1 MIDLLKRYDKESFL
15 DIVKQLIPDFQQDE
29 QLVADHSGSFLDV
42 QRLGVSS
49 EFAVEVFC
57 IKISGSAN
65 RRIGI
70 TTDSFK
76 LLKRYACR
84 RAIIAYWSESEFQWR
99 ISLLTATHK
108 IQNGQLTTEFSNP
121 RRHSYLVGPE
131 TKVATPTLNLIKKGV
146 CDAFED
152 LEQRFA
158 LEVVNK
164 EFYNQIAMLY
174 TKLVGGER
182 KSGSSIQNF
191 PPHLEMP
198 KDTSS
203 EDRHEFGVRL
213 LGRIIF
219 CWFLKQK
226 KGSWG
231 VSLLPDSI
239 LPVGLADK
247 KDIYK
252 GIFEPLFF
260 EVLNVPKESR
270 KKKFR
275 DENLDLVPYLNGGL
289 FEPLSGN
296 AGDHYANVSALT
308 IPDTWFNELFD
319 VLNIYS
325 FTIDENTSFDV
336 ELSVDPEMLGRIF
349 ENLLAE
355 INPDTGESARKA
367 TGSFYTPRVI
377 VEYMVDRTLSLYL
390 QRSSSISKKKIDAL
404 VSYDKTDDLAHPMSE
419 GEKIQVVK
427 SISKFTAL
435 DPACGSGA
443 FPIGLLQKL
452 VYVLQEVDPDCS
464 KWMDEQCSVLPR
476 EIRKKV
482 RSALEVKGIDYVR
495 KLGVIRQ
502 CIYGVDIQ
510 PIATEISRLRC
521 FLTLIV
527 DENVDD
533 MKENRGIEPLPN
545 LEFKF
550 VTANSLLSLEKLSE
564 HTFQGSLFGNVEHI
578 EELSGIRNQFF
589 SAISDEKDVL
599 RTEFRRVQ
607 ANMRRGLTQTRSEVS
622 SKYEKLAEWKPF
634 TLESTNWFDAKWMFG
649 ISEFDVVIA
658 NPPYLGDKGHKEIF
672 REIKSGNLGRFYSP
686 KMDLF
691 YYFFHL
697 ATDLTT
703 EGGYIAFITTNY
715 YPTATFAGN
724 LRKDM
729 FARCAPVEFVNFNE
743 LRIFEAAPGQHNLIT
758 VLRKGEQIEP
768 CRMITTSAKG
778 VGSQDLLSQ
787 VLGGESSEA
796 SEDFIT
802 EGVFEGEE
810 KYIRFPVAAAGEG
823 ILSRIA
829 SLEHRLGQVCAV
841 RQGLRANPD
850 KVTDSHLSKF
860 PEIAA
865 NKGDG
870 IFVVRD
876 SDIGIYG
883 SGLNSRPYFKN
894 SDISKF
900 ITSETNEREILYLT
914 DNTIPSKI
922 ELKHLG
928 KFRSLLEQRDECKD
942 GRRPWFSLDRP
953 REMSIFEGPKIVCP
967 QRSNL
972 NIFAYNE
979 CSWYASADVYFVKK
993 SDDRFPLKPILA
1005 LLNSRLYYFW
1015 LYHRGKRKGEM
1026 LELFQVPLS
1035 EIPIPDLNAKD
1046 ANQLSSLVDECI
1058 EHASNGKKIDVFEK
1072 KIDGLV
1078 NKMFQLSQIEIDII
1092 NEAYEAALNRNTMSE
1107 DTSGD

>member
-1 MIDLLKRYDKESFL
+1 M
-15 DIVKQLIPDFQQDE
+15 
-29 QLVADHSGSFLDV
+29 
-42 QRLGVSS
+42 
-49 EFAVEVFC
+49 
-57 IKISGSAN
+57 
-65 RRIGI
+65 
-70 TTDSFK
+70 
-76 LLKRYACR
+76 
-84 RAIIAYWSESEFQWR
+84 
-99 ISLLTATHK
+99 
-108 IQNGQLTTEFSNP
+108 
-121 RRHSYLVGPE
+121 
-131 TKVATPTLNLIKKGV
+131 
-146 CDAFED
+146 
-152 LEQRFA
+152 
-158 LEVVNK
+158 
-164 EFYNQIAMLY
+164 
-174 TKLVGGER
+174 
-182 KSGSSIQNF
+182 
-191 PPHLEMP
+191 
-198 KDTSS
+198 
-203 EDRHEFGVRL
+203 
-213 LGRIIF
+213 
-219 CWFLKQK
+219 
-226 KGSWG
+226 
-231 VSLLPDSI
+231 
-239 LPVGLADK
+239 
-247 KDIYK
+247 
-252 GIFEPLFF
+252 
-260 EVLNVPKESR
+260 
-270 KKKFR
+270 
-275 DENLDLVPYLNGGL
+275 
-289 FEPLSGN
+289 
-296 AGDHYANVSALT
+296 
-308 IPDTWFNELFD
+308 
-319 VLNIYS
+319 
-325 FTIDENTSFDV
+325 
-336 ELSVDPEMLGRIF
+336 
-349 ENLLAE
+349 
-355 INPDTGESARKA
+355 TGETIRSL
-367 TGSFYTPRVI
+367 TGSFYTPREI
-377 VEYMVDRTLSLYL
+377 VDRMVDSALMTYLQGKSGIDTVKIKALFTYDLVDDTIHPLSLDEKTL
-390 QRSSSISKKKIDAL
+390 LVRLISEMT
-404 VSYDKTDDLAHPMSE
+404 V
-419 GEKIQVVK
+419 
-427 SISKFTAL
+427 L

-443 FPIGLLQKL
+443 FPIGALQRIL
-452 VYVLQEVDPDCS
+452 FVLGRLDPEAKIWFENQFKDLS
-464 KWMDEQCSVLPR
+464 PEL
-476 EIRKKV
+476 KKV
-482 RSALEVKGIDYVR
+482 VLKELKSENFDYVR
-495 KLGVIRQ
+495 KLTAIRSN
-502 CIYGVDIQ
+502 IFGVDIQ
-510 PIATEISRLRC
+510 PIAAEIAKLRC
-521 FLTLIV
+521 FLTLV
-527 DENVDD
+527 VEQDVHAHEP
-533 MKENRGIEPLPN
+533 NRGVHILPN

-649 ISEFDVVIA
+649 LSGFDAVIA

-672 REIKSGNLGRFYSP
+672 REIKGGNLGRFYSP

-703 EGGYIAFITTNY
+703 EGGHIAFITTNY

-729 FARCAPVEFVNFNE
+729 SDRCAPVEFVNFNE

-758 VLRKGEQIEP
+758 VLRRGEQIEP
-768 CRMITTSAKG
+768 CRMVTTSAKG

-802 EGVFEGEE
+802 SGIFEGEE

-823 ILSRIA
+823 ILGRMA
-829 SLEHRLGQVCAV
+829 LLEHRLGQVCAV

-860 PEIAA
+860 PEIDA

-894 SDISKF
+894 SDIAKF
-900 ITSETNEREILYLT
+900 VTSETNEREILYLT

-953 REMSIFEGPKIVCP
+953 REMSLFEGPKIVCP

-993 SDDRFPLKPILA
+993 SDDRFPLKAILA

-1035 EIPIPDLNAKD
+1035 EIPIPDFNVKD

-1078 NKMFQLSQIEIDII
+1078 NKIFQLSQVEIDII
-1092 NEAYEAALNRNTMSE
+1092 DESYEAALNRNTMSE
-1107 DTSGD
+1107 DSSGD